1 MIPLEPG
8 IACLG
13 VMMLLLGTG
22 GAWAAVPED
31 LPEAEKTLAHTVDPW
46 GLAFSDQWARFRS
59 YFAPRPEAPFVL
71 GLTHDLV
78 KVWPIKYWFR
88 GETFCAGEAGLPAA
102 AQELWAAAGE
112 TVSFQVALL
121 PRPGAPEATFRVMV
135 EARTEEGQPLP
146 TAIFREVFVRT
157 ARPAYPRFESER
169 WPDPLVPEDSV
180 TVSGLDAGV
189 FWIDV
194 VIPPEVTARTAT
206 CQVRASDGASEAA
219 CRLRLNLVPGLFL
232 RPKAFPLVAW
242 FWAERGAWKL
252 DDSQFMAMCTLLLE
266 HHLLPLNALVGVF
279 DPQDPRRFDARHAA
293 LAQQGQTLFELDSPT
308 RPEFEALY
316 AHVKAQG
323 WLDQCLIYSNVDE
336 PSAEDF
342 QAQNVPFLQ
351 EVHRKYPGLRVY
363 LASDGHPQMAQGCD
377 IWMTDLSASGYEATV
392 QRLQKA
398 PELWH
403 YYCHLPIHWQMRA
416 PLVHA
421 PNMQID
427 NEALEHRLALWMSAH
442 LGARGVFIWAGNA
455 WDLAADFWENPV
467 LASTP
472 ATFPYAGIHN
482 GNGYLV
488 YPPRVPGGAVLPSL
502 RLKILRDGLEDLA
515 LFRAVEERLPQLDE
529 AAQAEWKQW
538 LDPTPGVF
546 VHPHYFDRRPEAL
559 RGHREAVLQRL
570 AREG

>member
-1 MIPLEPG
+1 
-8 IACLG
+8 
-13 VMMLLLGTG
+13 
-22 GAWAAVPED
+22 
-31 LPEAEKTLAHTVDPW
+31 
-46 GLAFSDQWARFRS
+46 
-59 YFAPRPEAPFVL
+59 
-71 GLTHDLV
+71 
-78 KVWPIKYWFR
+78 
-88 GETFCAGEAGLPAA
+88 
-102 AQELWAAAGE
+102 
-112 TVSFQVALL
+112 
-121 PRPGAPEATFRVMV
+121 
-135 EARTEEGQPLP
+135 
-146 TAIFREVFVRT
+146 
-157 ARPAYPRFESER
+157 
-169 WPDPLVPEDSV
+169 
-180 TVSGLDAGV
+180 
-189 FWIDV
+189 
-194 VIPPEVTARTAT
+194 
-206 CQVRASDGASEAA
+206 
-219 CRLRLNLVPGLFL
+219 
-232 RPKAFPLVAW
+232 
-242 FWAERGAWKL
+242 
-252 DDSQFMAMCTLLLE
+252 
-266 HHLLPLNALVGVF
+266 
-279 DPQDPRRFDARHAA
+279 
-293 LAQQGQTLFELDSPT
+293 
-308 RPEFEALY
+308 
-316 AHVKAQG
+316 VKAQG

-529 AAQAEWKQW
+529 AARAEWKQW